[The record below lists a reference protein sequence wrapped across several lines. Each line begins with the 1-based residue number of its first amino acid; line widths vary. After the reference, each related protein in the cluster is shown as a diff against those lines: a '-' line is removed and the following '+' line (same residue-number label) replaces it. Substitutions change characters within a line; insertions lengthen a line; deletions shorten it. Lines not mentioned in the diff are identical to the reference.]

1 MSYVRADRE
10 ADVRMGAGRPRT
22 RRTEGLRRL
31 APRVQPRARGERPSS
46 YYSSL
51 AGLPFVYKI
60 VIGHERDNKRTVL
73 YSAAE
78 IVGPYTLC
86 VVKMATHLGSLSR
99 TASTATSPTYSP
111 LANTTDANSDEDSDD
126 ELVVGAGGMA
136 RVVWVGR
143 A

>member
-1 MSYVRADRE
+1 
-10 ADVRMGAGRPRT
+10 MGAGRPRT
-22 RRTEGLRRL
+22 RRTEGIRRL

-60 VIGHERDNKRTVL
+60 GVYKIGLCIRLVTKGIINEQCYIPQRKSLDHIR
-73 YSAAE
+73 SASQRWVA
-78 IVGPYTLC
+78 
-86 VVKMATHLGSLSR
+86 HLGSLSR